1 MRTVSI
7 IWHSIGCILFN
18 STHICLGGSAAKK
31 AKTEP
36 TTSLS
41 DLPFDVKDYVRNNTV
56 DKLKVDELK
65 QVLKTFGVPVSNKK
79 KADLVE
85 DVYKNCKV

>member
-1 MRTVSI
+1 M
-7 IWHSIGCILFN
+7 GCILFHSN
-18 STHICLGGSAAKK
+18 HICLGSYYGSAAKK

-36 TTSLS
+36 ATSLS
-41 DLPFDVKDYVRNNTV
+41 DLSFDVKDYVRNNTV

-65 QVLKTFGVPVSNKK
+65 QVLKTLGVPVGNKK

-85 DVYKNCKV
+85 EVYKNCKV